1 MKIFTTTAITFLMA
15 SAATAGAIG
24 GNFEL
29 TYGAGGVY
37 NESGEDYHGSFFDT
51 YAAKGSVGAS
61 TNSGLGWQVDL
72 EYQSTNFTDTV
83 RALTES
89 YGGTLH
95 GNYDIAGFKLGGFA
109 GYGYGAF
116 TTHSGSGT
124 SYWYGLEAAKTF
136 GNFALTAQVGLA
148 SSDST
153 HNPID
158 YNDELFGGIQARYFL
173 LDDRAMITA
182 SYENGNGIIHG
193 DTMNA
198 GVLDLS
204 GTLRLGQS
212 NFYGTL
218 GYQNTRINADFG
230 SNSEGQGTEER
241 FYLGVSML
249 FGGSLRD
256 VYAGSTPMMGNELQS
271 LSNALTDLYD

>member
-1 MKIFTTTAITFLMA
+1 MKTFTATAITLLMA
-15 SAATAGAIG
+15 SAAVAGPIG
-24 GNFEL
+24 GNIEL

-37 NESGEDYHGSFFDT
+37 NESDEDYHGNFFDT
-51 YAAKGSVGAS
+51 YAAKGSVGAT
-61 TNSGLGWQVDL
+61 TNSGIGWQVDL
-72 EYQSTNFTDTV
+72 EYQTTNFTDIS
-83 RALTES
+83 RELTES

-95 GNYDIAGFKLGGFA
+95 GNYAIAGFKLGGFA

-116 TTHSGSGT
+116 TTHSGSGVN
-124 SYWYGLEAAKTF
+124 YWYGLEAAKTF
-136 GNFALTAQVGLA
+136 GDFAVTAQIGL
-148 SSDST
+148 SSNDSP
-153 HNPID
+153 HDALD
-158 YNDELFGGIQARYFL
+158 YTDKLFGGIQARYFL

-193 DTMNA
+193 DTMNV

-218 GYQNTRINADFG
+218 GYQNTRIDANFG
-230 SNSEGQGTEER
+230 TNGEGEGTEER

-271 LSNALTDLYD
+271 LTSALVDLYD